1 MPSRTFAVAAAV
13 VGAAALAT
21 GITYATDGSTQ
32 AEPAAARAE
41 QPVHRAAP
49 PAQAAPAPAPLG
61 NDSGSGSGTEGKADE
76 GNKADQGDQGGDRE
90 GGDRG
95 GSDREGS
102 DRGGRDDEGGGRGG
116 YGDEGGGRG
125 GYGDEGGGRGGYGDE
140 GGGRGGRDRGY
151 DRKEEK
157 IFFNEREYSAYPGGC
172 VPAASGLGSSSFS
185 ITNNSRH
192 AVEVFRGF
200 ACDGGA
206 PVATVGPWGSTYG
219 VVTPDVHGGGFI
231 RNGVAGSFRVIGR
244 DEW

>member
-41 QPVHRAAP
+41 QPVHQAAP
-49 PAQAAPAPAPLG
+49 PARQAAPAPAPLG
-61 NDSGSGSGTEGKADE
+61 SESDSGSGTEGKTDE
-76 GNKADQGDQGGDRE
+76 GGGADQGDQGS
-90 GGDRG
+90 DRG
-95 GSDREGS
+95 GSDG
-102 DRGGRDDEGGGRGG
+102 GGRDDEGSGRGG

-151 DRKEEK
+151 DRKREEK
-157 IFFNEREYSAYPGGC
+157 IYFNEREYSAYPGGC

-185 ITNNSRH
+185 IYNNSRH

-206 PVATVGPWGSTYG
+206 PVATVGPYGSTYG

>member
-21 GITYATDGSTQ
+21 GITYATDGSTK

-41 QPVHRAAP
+41 QPVHQAAP
-49 PAQAAPAPAPLG
+49 PARHAAPAPAPLG
-61 NDSGSGSGTEGKADE
+61 SESDSGSGTEGKTDE
-76 GNKADQGDQGGDRE
+76 GNKADQGGQ
-90 GGDRG
+90 

-102 DRGGRDDEGGGRGG
+102 DRGGRDDEGSDRGG
-116 YGDEGGGRG
+116 YGDEGGGR
-125 GYGDEGGGRGGYGDE
+125 GGRGGYGDE

-151 DRKEEK
+151 DRKREER
-157 IFFNEREYSAYPGGC
+157 IFFNEREYAAYPGGC

-206 PVATVGPWGSTYG
+206 PVATVGPYGSTYG
-219 VVTPDVHGGGFI
+219 VVTPDVQGGVFI
-231 RNGVAGSFRVIGR
+231 NNGVAGSFRVIGR

>member
-21 GITYATDGSTQ
+21 GITYATDGSTK
-32 AEPAAARAE
+32 AEPAVARAE
-41 QPVHRAAP
+41 QPVHQAAP
-49 PAQAAPAPAPLG
+49 PARQAAPAPAPLG
-61 NDSGSGSGTEGKADE
+61 VESDSGSGTEGKTDE
-76 GNKADQGDQGGDRE
+76 GNKADEGGQGDQGGDRE
-90 GGDRG
+90 GSDRG
-95 GSDREGS
+95 GSDREG
-102 DRGGRDDEGGGRGG
+102 GGR
-116 YGDEGGGRG
+116 GDEGGDRGGQG

-151 DRKEEK
+151 DRKGEGR
-157 IFFNEREYSAYPGGC
+157 IFFNEREYTAYPGGC

-206 PVATVGPWGSTYG
+206 PVATVGPYGSTYG
-219 VVTPDVHGGGFI
+219 VVTPDVQGGVFI
-231 RNGVAGSFRVIGR
+231 NNGVAGSFRVIGR

>member
-41 QPVHRAAP
+41 QPVHQAAP
-49 PAQAAPAPAPLG
+49 PARQAAPAPAPLG
-61 NDSGSGSGTEGKADE
+61 SESDSGSGTEGKADE
-76 GNKADQGDQGGDRE
+76 GDKADQGDQGGDR
-90 GGDRG
+90 D
-95 GSDREGS
+95 GS
-102 DRGGRDDEGGGRGG
+102 DRGGRDDEGSDRGGR
-116 YGDEGGGRG
+116 
-125 GYGDEGGGRGGYGDE
+125 GDEGGGRGGYGDE

-151 DRKEEK
+151 DRKGEER
-157 IFFNEREYSAYPGGC
+157 IYFNEREYSAYPGGC

-206 PVATVGPWGSTYG
+206 PVATVGPYGSTYG
-219 VVTPDVHGGGFI
+219 VVTPDVQGGGFI
-231 RNGVAGSFRVIGR
+231 NNGVAGSFRVIGR
-244 DEW
+244 GEW

>member
-21 GITYATDGSTQ
+21 GITYATDGSTK

-41 QPVHRAAP
+41 QPVHQAAP
-49 PAQAAPAPAPLG
+49 PARQAAPAPAPLG
-61 NDSGSGSGTEGKADE
+61 IESDSGSGTEGKADE
-76 GNKADQGDQGGDRE
+76 GNKADEGGQGDQGGDRE
-90 GGDRG
+90 G
-95 GSDREGS
+95 SDR
-102 DRGGRDDEGGGRGG
+102 EGGGRGDEG
-116 YGDEGGGRG
+116 GDRGGRGDEGGDRG

-151 DRKEEK
+151 DRKREER
-157 IFFNEREYSAYPGGC
+157 IFFNEREYTAYPGGC

-206 PVATVGPWGSTYG
+206 PVATVGPYGSTYG
-219 VVTPDVHGGGFI
+219 VVTPDVQGGVFI
-231 RNGVAGSFRVIGR
+231 NNGVAGSFRVIGR

>member
-41 QPVHRAAP
+41 QPVHQAAP
-49 PAQAAPAPAPLG
+49 PARQAAPAPAPLG
-61 NDSGSGSGTEGKADE
+61 SESDSGSGTEGKTDE
-76 GNKADQGDQGGDRE
+76 GNKADEGGQGDQGGDRE

-102 DRGGRDDEGGGRGG
+102 DRGGRDDEGS
-116 YGDEGGGRG
+116 D
-125 GYGDEGGGRGGYGDE
+125 RGGYGDE
-140 GGGRGGRDRGY
+140 GGGRGGRERGY
-151 DRKEEK
+151 DRKGEER
-157 IFFNEREYSAYPGGC
+157 IYFNEREYAAYPGGC

-206 PVATVGPWGSTYG
+206 PVATVGPYGSTYG
-219 VVTPDVHGGGFI
+219 VVTPDVQGGVFI
-231 RNGVAGSFRVIGR
+231 NNGVAGSFRVIGR

>member
-32 AEPAAARAE
+32 PEPAAARAE

-49 PAQAAPAPAPLG
+49 PARQAAPAPAPLG
-61 NDSGSGSGTEGKADE
+61 TVGEEDK
-76 GNKADQGDQGGDRE
+76 GDKGGDDQA
-90 GGDRG
+90 G
-95 GSDREGS
+95 
-102 DRGGRDDEGGGRGG
+102 DRGGRDEGGDDQAGDRGR
-116 YGDEGGGRG
+116 DDKGGGRG

-140 GGGRGGRDRGY
+140 GGGRGGRGGGY
-151 DRKEEK
+151 DRRGEER
-157 IFFNEREYSAYPGGC
+157 IYFNEREYSAYPGGC

-206 PVATVGPWGSTYG
+206 PVATVGPYGSTYG
-219 VVTPDVHGGGFI
+219 VVTPDVQGGVSI
-231 RNGVAGSFRVIGR
+231 NNGVAGSFRVIGR